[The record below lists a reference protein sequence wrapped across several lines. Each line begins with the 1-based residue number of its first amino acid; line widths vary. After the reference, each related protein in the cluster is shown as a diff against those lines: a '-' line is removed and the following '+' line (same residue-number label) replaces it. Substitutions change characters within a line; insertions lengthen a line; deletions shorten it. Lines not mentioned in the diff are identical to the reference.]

1 MTSLMRGRRRNLS
14 YIPRSSSSNDSTMIT
29 DLTGIGITTSSSTNN
44 KDFPYSPYLCEFCD
58 VPLIKKMDDPGNNKR
73 YICPRCTNIQDPL
86 NVDEFNKIKHAERG
100 QTIRSSSSSAAAG
113 GSEEGRPFAEMFNS
127 NNTITTENDKGSL
140 RNNNKGTQVSRSLF
154 QSINDP
160 DGPNEEANLRSQNMR
175 ILKTETTYPE
185 SGRKIV
191 KTYDDE
197 D

>member
-1 MTSLMRGRRRNLS
+1 L
-14 YIPRSSSSNDSTMIT
+14 
-29 DLTGIGITTSSSTNN
+29 
-44 KDFPYSPYLCEFCD
+44 
-58 VPLIKKMDDPGNNKR
+58 
-73 YICPRCTNIQDPL
+73 
-86 NVDEFNKIKHAERG
+86 
-100 QTIRSSSSSAAAG
+100 
-113 GSEEGRPFAEMFNS
+113 
-127 NNTITTENDKGSL
+127 
-140 RNNNKGTQVSRSLF
+140 